1 MSPDLDSTLSAIDAA
16 TGCQQCEGPLG
27 NSPSD
32 SFCSDGCQGA
42 WFASR
47 SEPLEMEQHSP
58 EPASVSSYARYW
70 LNRWAEETSPP
81 GGAVRIALYTSN
93 PASDGQSSV
102 ATDAHGGRWHNSS
115 IAVEWAG
122 EIHVRNEEVAT
133 RYRESLQMVSD
144 HWIDTGL
151 LPAAQSE
158 TADDP
163 DPQRR
168 QRAPRRIKPEGEPDD
183 HPARD
188 PRSCHLVHRSRM
200 VPSPRARSGRHPR
213 L

>member
-1 MSPDLDSTLSAIDAA
+1 
-16 TGCQQCEGPLG
+16 
-27 NSPSD
+27 
-32 SFCSDGCQGA
+32 
-42 WFASR
+42 
-47 SEPLEMEQHSP
+47 MEQHSP

-102 ATDAHGGRWHNSS
+102 AADARGGRWHNSS
-115 IAVEWAG
+115 IAVEWAD

-168 QRAPRRIKPEGEPDD
+168 QRAPRRIKPKGNPMTTQPEIHEVATWFTAPGWSRAHELEVAAIQGCDTVWTTWCGKPYPYLEYPDTPTQAPD
-183 HPARD
+183 AM
-188 PRSCHLVHRSRM
+188 PRCRNCLRS
-200 VPSPRARSGRHPR
+200 PGRR
-213 L
+213 R